1 VVGRWAPVVAWM
13 AAVFFVSS
21 ISNLGKA
28 GRVPDW
34 ISHPVEYGAGAVL
47 VCRALAVPR
56 GRPVTASTAVIA
68 TLLTTA
74 YGITDEYHQS
84 FVPGRTAD
92 PADVVKDLVGAAA
105 ASLVYRRWTNAAA
118 MSDRG
123 STRTPDPSESP
134 R

>member
-1 VVGRWAPVVAWM
+1 M
-13 AAVFFVSS
+13 AAVFFLSS
-21 ISNLGKA
+21 TSNLGRA

-34 ISHPVEYGAGAVL
+34 ISHPVEYGAGAML
-47 VCRALAVPR
+47 VCRALAAPR
-56 GRPVTASTAVIA
+56 RRPLTLSAAVMA

-92 PADVVKDLVGAAA
+92 PADVVKDFAGATAACLIYRGWTRRQTAAGAAE
-105 ASLVYRRWTNAAA
+105 
-118 MSDRG
+118 
-123 STRTPDPSESP
+123 PS